1 MTTFPFSIENDGLIV
16 VQVFINLEH
25 SFFMVLDTGCSHT
38 VLHTKEAEKMGF
50 NLKKARKTTI
60 DTGSQ
65 SEVAKEIVVELIE
78 ALDYTVSNLTLTVF
92 DVNID
97 RTKYVGYLG
106 LDFFQDK
113 KLTID
118 FKNQVLELE

>member
-16 VQVFINLEH
+16 LQLFINIEH

-50 NLKKARKTTI
+50 NLKKAKKTNI
-60 DTGSQ
+60 DTGSKTE
-65 SEVAKEIVVELIE
+65 SAKEITVELIE
-78 ALDYTVSNLTLTVF
+78 ALDHILSDLTLTIF

-118 FKNQVLELE
+118 FKNQLLILE